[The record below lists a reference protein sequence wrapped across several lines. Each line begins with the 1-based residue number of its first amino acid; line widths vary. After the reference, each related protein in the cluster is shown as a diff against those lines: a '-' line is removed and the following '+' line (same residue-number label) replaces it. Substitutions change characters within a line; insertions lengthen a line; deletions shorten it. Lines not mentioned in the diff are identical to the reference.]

1 MPVSAANFIFYV
13 RDQAA
18 ATAFYAG
25 VFGAVPSLDVPG
37 MTEFTLRDGVILGL
51 MPEASIRRLL
61 GPLLPD
67 PSTARGIPR
76 AELYVVVDD
85 PAAHHRRALEL
96 GAMELSALEPRTW
109 GAAVAY
115 VQDPDGHVVA
125 FAERTEPDGLT

>member
-1 MPVSAANFIFYV
+1 V

-25 VFGAVPSLDVPG
+25 VLRDVPSLDVPG
-37 MTEFTLRDGVILGL
+37 MTEFTLRDGAVLGL
-51 MPEASIRRLL
+51 MPEAGIRRLL
-61 GPLLPD
+61 GQRLPD
-67 PSTARGIPR
+67 PSTAWGIAR

-85 PAAHHRRALEL
+85 PAAYHRRALEL
-96 GAMELSALEPRTW
+96 GATELSPLEPRTW

-125 FAERTEPDGLT
+125 FARHSEPDALT